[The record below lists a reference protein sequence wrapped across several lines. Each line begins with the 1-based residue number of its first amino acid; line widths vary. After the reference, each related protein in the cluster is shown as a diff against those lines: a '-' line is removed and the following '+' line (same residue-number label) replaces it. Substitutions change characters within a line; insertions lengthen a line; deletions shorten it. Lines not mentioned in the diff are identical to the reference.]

1 MQKNSNQQWPRGI
14 WGTFTESAYSQI
26 QRVKWSVAQSSLK
39 DARLWGSGHHCVIN
53 HVINHCSPL
62 SPRWRRRGLV
72 VQAPL
77 GDASASSV
85 VSWIHTLYLYF
96 IICIRYPVNATCEP
110 WLCCSVPCMR
120 HLLHV
125 CLSWESD
132 LTSCFFHLFFYPAL
146 KGFFLNWI
154 VGISFTVQTVKP
166 TAAMWLWFWAI
177 GIKRIWC
184 ELVLIVMWW
193 EKKTSSDKLKKRRWT
208 HFWLVR
214 SMDPATWRIQVIL

>member
-146 KGFFLNWI
+146 KGFFLNVAHFAHLNCGDI
-154 VGISFTVQTVKP
+154 VHCTDSKAHCGNVI
-166 TAAMWLWFWAI
+166 
-177 GIKRIWC
+177 
-184 ELVLIVMWW
+184 
-193 EKKTSSDKLKKRRWT
+193 
-208 HFWLVR
+208 
-214 SMDPATWRIQVIL
+214 VILGYRNKKDLMRIGFDCHVMGKKDFFW